1 VALGQFPTA
10 LEAAPRLSAEPGFP
24 PVWIKREDQSGLA
37 LGGNKPRQLE
47 FLMAAAMAEGA
58 QAVVTTAAAQ
68 SNFCRAT
75 AAAGARLGIRVGLLL
90 RGTGEEALQGNLLLD
105 RLFGA
110 ELRFIPTLDPYDPR
124 VPGWIDAFVADFTRQ
139 GLKTH
144 VLHLPGRT
152 GTLGAAAMVTPVRKW
167 RASAA
172 AQGIAPQAVF
182 LAAGSGLTVA
192 GLVLAFKALG
202 LATRVV
208 GISVQKPA
216 AFIVPLIVERANAA
230 RSLLGLSTRVDAG
243 DFDFDD
249 RHIGTGYGVP
259 TQGSVDAIQFAGS
272 REGLVLDPVY
282 SGKAFAGMLAQ
293 LRAGRWPGDAPVV
306 FFHSG
311 GAPGLFAP
319 MPRSWRSGCTDTVCN
334 CHDGSDHFGC
344 PRDPAHGADAGRHTH
359 LARRRLVRCR
369 SCWSRSA
376 RRMVLRVMANAW
388 DGSARAPMPSSS
400 TRCLHRAAG
409 TKRLRHP
416 PPVAADA
423 RLPDRAGR
431 GHAGRG
437 DRRCRHRAVG
447 RGWQGARAS
456 RCTACWA
463 AKGAR
468 RSTVTPRRSTGPVSD
483 VMEAQALRW

>member
-1 VALGQFPTA
+1 VTRDDQLTAGLARVALGQFPTA
-10 LEAAPRLSAEPGFP
+10 LETAPRLSAEPGFP

-152 GTLGAAAMVTPVRKW
+152 GTLGAAAMVCTGEEIARQC
-167 RASAA
+167 S
-172 AQGIAPQAVF
+172 AQGMVPQAVF

-216 AFIVPLIVERANAA
+216 AFMVPLIVERANAA
-230 RSLLGLSTRVDAG
+230 AALLGLSTRVDAG

-249 RHIGTGYGVP
+249 GHIGTAYGVP

-311 GAPGLFAP
+311 GAPGLFA
-319 MPRSWRSGCTDTVCN
+319 N
-334 CHDGSDHFGC
+334 
-344 PRDPAHGADAGRHTH
+344 AAQ
-359 LARRRLVRCR
+359 LAQ
-369 SCWSRSA
+369 W
-376 RRMVLRVMANAW
+376 
-388 DGSARAPMPSSS
+388 
-400 TRCLHRAAG
+400 LH
-409 TKRLRHP
+409 
-416 PPVAADA
+416 
-423 RLPDRAGR
+423 
-431 GHAGRG
+431 
-437 DRRCRHRAVG
+437 
-447 RGWQGARAS
+447 
-456 RCTACWA
+456 
-463 AKGAR
+463 
-468 RSTVTPRRSTGPVSD
+468 
-483 VMEAQALRW
+483 